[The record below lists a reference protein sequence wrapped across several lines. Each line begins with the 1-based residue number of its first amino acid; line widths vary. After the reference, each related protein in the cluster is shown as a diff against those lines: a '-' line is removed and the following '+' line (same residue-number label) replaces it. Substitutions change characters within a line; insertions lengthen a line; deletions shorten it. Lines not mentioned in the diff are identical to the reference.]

1 MIQLSLL
8 ITGLI
13 QGLRRV
19 IARAA
24 PVVSAPARP
33 IWAGPELRWIMAPHG
48 DLPNLPG
55 PVWTLLWFR
64 LERLANRL
72 IRLYGH
78 WQQGTLPKPRPT
90 TQRPKTARNPPPQ
103 IPELPAPGMPLVDA
117 PTRLPQGRGWI
128 TRRIP
133 EAGPSAGHLHDLL
146 QQPHIQDFV
155 QAAPQAARLLR
166 PLCHALGVDQP
177 AWLQR
182 PPRPRP
188 PQAARL
194 PPAPPLA
201 QRPRPA
207 LPPLGTPRH
216 PCLPQKIR
224 PQLSTPSRG
233 HFVPLSK
240 NSARV

>member
-33 IWAGPELRWIMAPHG
+33 IWAGPEVRWIIAPHG

-55 PVWTLLWFR
+55 PVWPLLWFR
-64 LERLANRL
+64 LDRLANRL

-103 IPELPAPGMPLVDA
+103 IPELPAPGMPLVEA
-117 PTRLPQGRGWI
+117 PKRLPRARGWI

-133 EAGPSAGHLHDLL
+133 EAGPSAGALHDLL
-146 QQPHIQDFV
+146 QTTNIQDFV

-166 PLCHALGVDQP
+166 PLCHALGVDKP
-177 AWLQR
+177 AWLKL
-182 PPRPRP
+182 PPRPRTP
-188 PQAARL
+188 RK
-194 PPAPPLA
+194 
-201 QRPRPA
+201 PRPA
-207 LPPLGTPRH
+207 KPRRLKLTD
-216 PCLPQKIR
+216 PILNLR
-224 PQLSTPSRG
+224 PYEIAA
-233 HFVPLSK
+233 
-240 NSARV
+240 ARYFHKKYGRD

>member
-8 ITGLI
+8 LTGLI

-33 IWAGPELRWIMAPHG
+33 IWAGPELRWIIAPHG
-48 DLPNLPG
+48 DLPILPG
-55 PVWTLLWFR
+55 PVWTLLWLR
-64 LERLANRL
+64 LHRLSNRL
-72 IRLYGH
+72 TRLYER
-78 WQQGTLPKPRPT
+78 WQQGSLPKPRKPA
-90 TQRPKTARNPPPQ
+90 QRPKTVRTPPPQ
-103 IPELPAPGMPLVDA
+103 IPELPAPGMPLVEA

-133 EAGPSAGHLHDLL
+133 ESGPSAGALHDLL
-146 QQPHIQDFV
+146 QQPNTQEFV

-177 AWLQR
+177 AWLKL

-188 PQAARL
+188 PRKPRAAKPRRLKLTDPILNLRPYEIAAARYFHKKYG
-194 PPAPPLA
+194 
-201 QRPRPA
+201 RD
-207 LPPLGTPRH
+207 
-216 PCLPQKIR
+216 
-224 PQLSTPSRG
+224 
-233 HFVPLSK
+233 
-240 NSARV
+240 

>member
-1 MIQLSLL
+1 MIQFTNI

-33 IWAGPELRWIMAPHG
+33 IWAGPELRWIIAPHG
-48 DLPNLPG
+48 DLPILPG
-55 PVWTLLWFR
+55 PIWTLLWLR
-64 LERLANRL
+64 LHRLGNRL
-72 IRLYGH
+72 TRLYER
-78 WQQGTLPKPRPT
+78 WQTNTLPTPRKP
-90 TQRPKTARNPPPQ
+90 TQRPKTPRTPPPQ

-117 PTRLPQGRGWI
+117 PMRLPQGRGWI

-146 QQPHIQDFV
+146 QQPNTQDFV

-177 AWLQR
+177 TWLQR
-182 PPRPRP
+182 PPRPRKP
-188 PQAARL
+188 RKPRAPKPRRLKLTDPILKLRPYEIAAARYFL
-194 PPAPPLA
+194 KKYG
-201 QRPRPA
+201 RD
-207 LPPLGTPRH
+207 
-216 PCLPQKIR
+216 
-224 PQLSTPSRG
+224 
-233 HFVPLSK
+233 
-240 NSARV
+240 